1 MSAPSSA
8 LRVARD
14 PYHIGHAPSGMHPEY
29 VGHGGGGP
37 SPKRI
42 VVGFGFW
49 IFILSDVVMFS
60 ALFATYAVL
69 LHARAGGPGPRE
81 LFDLHT
87 TAIETACLLLS
98 SFTCG
103 LASLAV
109 GARNLLWAELALLA
123 SGLLGLAF
131 IGIEIHEFTHLVARG
146 AGPQRSAF
154 LSAFFTLVG
163 CHGAHVSAGLLW
175 LGTMMAQFF
184 AKGFREN
191 IRHRYLCF
199 SLFWHALDII
209 WVGIFSGVY
218 IIGVLTS

>member
-1 MSAPSSA
+1 VSAPSNA
-8 LRVARD
+8 LRTAHD
-14 PYHIGHAPSGMHPEY
+14 PYHLGHAPPGSLSEY
-29 VGHGGGGP
+29 AGHGGGGP

-42 VVGFGFW
+42 VVGYGFW

-60 ALFATYAVL
+60 AFFATYAVL
-69 LHARAGGPGPRE
+69 LYARAAGPGPRE
-81 LFDLHT
+81 LFDLRT

-109 GARNLLWAELALLA
+109 AARSLMWTELALLIT
-123 SGLLGLAF
+123 GLLGAAF
-131 IGIEIHEFTHLVARG
+131 IGIEVHEFAGLLARG

-163 CHGAHVSAGLLW
+163 CHGVHVTCGLLW
-175 LGTMMAQFF
+175 LGTMMAQFY

-209 WVGIFSGVY
+209 WIGIFTGVY
-218 IIGVLTS
+218 IIGVLAE